1 MTDRNGCVDD
11 LAVIHRFEAVSYCFF
26 FFIRILID
34 KSVFWVESVF
44 SPADALILQCNLHVA
59 P

>member
-26 FFIRILID
+26 FFYQNPYRQIGILG
-34 KSVFWVESVF
+34 
-44 SPADALILQCNLHVA
+44 
-59 P
+59 

>member
-26 FFIRILID
+26 FNQNPYRQIGILG
-34 KSVFWVESVF
+34 
-44 SPADALILQCNLHVA
+44 
-59 P
+59 